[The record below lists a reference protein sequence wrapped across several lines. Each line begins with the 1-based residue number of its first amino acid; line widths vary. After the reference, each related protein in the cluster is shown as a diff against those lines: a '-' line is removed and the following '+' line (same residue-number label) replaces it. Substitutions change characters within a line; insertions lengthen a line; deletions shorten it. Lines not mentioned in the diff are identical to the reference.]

1 MNEWLKATKKLRTNC
16 TELQGWAV
24 INSQYLVAESN
35 EGINRKEPH
44 KIYVSCSKMRF
55 TIGLLV
61 KRSKVVH
68 KVVHKRDR
76 VGEAPFLCGFAQL
89 PRVRSRS
96 PAFLRAVSLDL
107 SGF

>member
-16 TELQGWAV
+16 SELQGWAV

-55 TIGLLV
+55 TIGLPQ
-61 KRSKVVH
+61 K
-68 KVVHKRDR
+68 
-76 VGEAPFLCGFAQL
+76 QI
-89 PRVRSRS
+89 
-96 PAFLRAVSLDL
+96 LRKDN
-107 SGF
+107 

>member
-16 TELQGWAV
+16 SELQGWAV

-76 VGEAPFLCGFAQL
+76 VGEAPFSAD
-89 PRVRSRS
+89 
-96 PAFLRAVSLDL
+96 LRDPEKFDP
-107 SGF
+107 GRRQ